1 MHKLLATRGLVTYIK
16 VAPRCRK
23 KVQRREMKTRMKCG
37 LAAGLPRL
45 VTDTKDTKVFNTDGD
60 SGRSK

>member
-23 KVQRREMKTRMKCG
+23 KVQRRRMKTRG
-37 LAAGLPRL
+37 ASLFALPYSP
-45 VTDTKDTKVFNTDGD
+45 G
-60 SGRSK
+60 